1 MELADVPVVPFS
13 SAMFT
18 YGDIT
23 NYSTTSLYI
32 PFESVNSIKL
42 RAPLDHE
49 TQNLIRSKADYA
61 HALYSIIPTI
71 TEVNF
76 KAITPTYTQLTYLKE
91 NYNLLSGTKLDEG
104 TTQQNEELL
113 QGTEVEKINEV
124 LKNENYF
131 GTPLPDIVVPRREVA
146 DLTIQL
152 ALKDKYKN
160 ISDIT
165 LVIDNIL
172 YN

>member
-1 MELADVPVVPFS
+1 MFKDKAIVPTTSIIKELADDKYLVRTNPYSSIDIAYINNSENGKYKYGTGTEFTVRYVELADVPVVPFS

-76 KAITPTYTQLTYLKE
+76 KAITPTPHIH
-91 NYNLLSGTKLDEG
+91 N
-104 TTQQNEELL
+104 
-113 QGTEVEKINEV
+113 
-124 LKNENYF
+124 
-131 GTPLPDIVVPRREVA
+131 
-146 DLTIQL
+146 
-152 ALKDKYKN
+152 
-160 ISDIT
+160 
-165 LVIDNIL
+165 
-172 YN
+172 